1 MSNLDTLVQ
10 RFLDDQSEL
19 SADELDELIAGLK
32 AEPARAVALR
42 QQLMVDDLLAQ
53 KLTVDRRN
61 FRAQVEQ
68 RIADH
73 ERNEQEIDS
82 HVVGLQEMA
91 AAESERPAGR
101 PNRVW
106 VQGVLAASIL
116 AIAVSAWLVPR
127 FLPRPEIAVA
137 KVRDMQG
144 AVTSTRNSRDEPL
157 TAQGTLFAGQV
168 IDTPADGMLELEYAD
183 KSIVRIGG
191 DSLLT
196 VESDPTSGAKRLRL
210 DRGQVWADVARQ
222 TVGAMQIV
230 TPHAVATVLGT
241 QFRLSVSENDTLLE
255 VMKGKVQL
263 ASLGPQPPIVVAA
276 DESGLA
282 TLDGALD
289 FRAVHWPENPDA
301 LAFALDPFT
310 RVGGRFWSSES
321 ESVFQA
327 EFAGQGSAALDEFSG
342 AIDLAGGWLVE
353 AEGGR
358 DVTAHVREAG
368 EFTLEIVLAPA
379 QKQLADRATI
389 VSLASEGQAANFE
402 LTQEKDEFVF
412 VLQTDGESG
421 KEESVGIPL
430 GTSAGGTPAPRYLAG
445 GTPAPRPVHLTIT
458 FADGELIAYRDGRK
472 VASAESG
479 GSLAAW
485 TSGFLTIG
493 ADVAGKSP
501 WHGMIEAIAVYHRP
515 LDAGEVAQNVQNF
528 RTLARR
534 P

>member
-1 MSNLDTLVQ
+1 MSNLDALVH

-53 KLTVDRRN
+53 KLIVDRRD
-61 FRAQVEQ
+61 FRAQVKQ
-68 RIADH
+68 RISDH
-73 ERNEQEIDS
+73 ERSEQEIDS

-91 AAESERPAGR
+91 AAENERPVGR

-106 VQGVLAASIL
+106 VQAVLAASIL

-127 FLPRPEIAVA
+127 FLPRPDIAVA

-144 AVTSTRNSRDEPL
+144 AVTSTRNSRNEPL

-183 KSIVRIGG
+183 KSLVRIAG

-222 TVGAMQIV
+222 TAGAMQIV

-241 QFRLSVSENDTLLE
+241 QFRLSVNENDTLLE
-255 VMKGKVQL
+255 VMKGRVQL
-263 ASLGPQPPIVVAA
+263 ASLGSQPPIEVAA

-282 TLDGALD
+282 TLDGSLD
-289 FRAVHWPENPDA
+289 FRQVKWPENADA

-327 EFAGQGSAALDEFSG
+327 EFASQGSAVLDDLNG
-342 AIDLAGGWLVE
+342 TIDLAGGWLTE
-353 AEGGR
+353 ADGGR
-358 DVTAHVREAG
+358 DVTAHLREAG
-368 EFTLEIVLAPA
+368 EFTLEIVLLPA
-379 QKQLADRATI
+379 EKQPADRATI
-389 VSLASEGQAANFE
+389 VSLAGEGEATNFE
-402 LTQEKDEFVF
+402 LTQKKSEFVF
-412 VLQTDGESG
+412 TLRTDGESE
-421 KEESVGIPL
+421 KQPLRIPMI
-430 GTSAGGTPAPRYLAG
+430 AAN
-445 GTPAPRPVHLTIT
+445 RPMHLTIT
-458 FADGELIAYRDGRK
+458 YADGELLAYRDGVK
-472 VASAESG
+472 VEPKEVR
-479 GSLAAW
+479 GSLAEW
-485 TSGFLTIG
+485 TSGPLAIG

-501 WHGMIEAIAVYHRP
+501 WHGMIEAMAIHHRR
-515 LDAGEVAQNVQNF
+515 LDAGEVVQNVQNF